1 MMDVTRKEACDIIT
15 SAIGKKPLEG
25 LDLNRV
31 ILAAN
36 NDIQVR
42 DFLLGLPKFFELS
55 ETIEFMKHMT
65 DSAGE
70 EQKAPFATV
79 LTAFAYESG
88 DIEAIKN
95 SMQTM
100 KTYAKDYNLG
110 NLIEKIINAGWPA
123 EQFAKMR
130 DGLAIKVAE
139 ECYGANGSTC
149 IGHTPEGYTNAKLV
163 SE

>member
-15 SAIGKKPLEG
+15 GAIGKKPLEG
-25 LDLNRV
+25 LDLDRV
-31 ILAAN
+31 ILAVN
-36 NDIQVR
+36 NDLQVR

-55 ETIEFMKHMT
+55 EVIEFIKHMT
-65 DSAGE
+65 TSAGN

-79 LTAFAYESG
+79 LTAFSYESG
-88 DIEAIKN
+88 DIE
-95 SMQTM
+95 TM
-100 KTYAKDYNLG
+100 KSSIEMMKTHAKDYALSG
-110 NLIEKIINAGWPA
+110 LIVRIIAAGWPT

-130 DGLAIKVAE
+130 DGLALKVAE
-139 ECYGANGSTC
+139 ECYGVNGSIC